1 MNYSKH
7 VLFFALILST
17 LGATASPRR
26 AAKSD
31 WNNLNNLTP
40 GQLIRVVV
48 NGAKSYEG
56 AFRAVNDEGIT
67 LRRAG
72 GEQTFARNDVLHVY
86 FKSKNHLVRNIVI
99 GGAIGAV
106 FATPVVLANDLRNEW
121 WSSAAWVWPLFVGPG
136 AGIGS
141 AIPTGGWHEVYHA
154 RRRRS

>member
-1 MNYSKH
+1 MNHSKY

-17 LGATASPRR
+17 FGATASPLR

-31 WNNLNNLTP
+31 WNNLHNLKP
-40 GQLIRVVV
+40 GQLIRVVL
-48 NGAKSYEG
+48 NGDQSYEG

-67 LRRAG
+67 LRRAA
-72 GEQTFARNDVLHVY
+72 GEQTFARRDVLHVY
-86 FKSKNHLVRNIVI
+86 FKSKNHLVRNIFI

-106 FATPVVLANDLRNEW
+106 LATPIVLANDLRNEW
-121 WSSAAWVWPLFVGPG
+121 WSYAWWVWPLFVGPG
-136 AGIGS
+136 AGLGT